1 MKKRHFFVLFLG
13 LALVLVAKTWLVKVV
28 KTNVL
33 SQPDFLSERLSSL
46 KKGDRVTVLDE
57 KGNWCLVQSTSGVK
71 GYVHQSALL
80 ESKSSLTGIIPGQ
93 KGASDNEVALAAKG
107 FNEENEKK
115 IKGNRKFNFA
125 DLEWVMNRTF
135 SPTDLKKFVNE
146 GKLK

>member
-1 MKKRHFFVLFLG
+1 MKKRRFFVLFLG

-33 SQPDFLSERLSSL
+33 SQPDFLSEKLSSL
-46 KKGDRVTVLDE
+46 KKGDRVTIMEE
-57 KGNWCLVQSTSGVK
+57 KGDWCLVQSVSGVK

-115 IKGNRKFNFA
+115 IKGNREFNFA

>member
-1 MKKRHFFVLFLG
+1 MKKRHIFVFFLS
-13 LALVLVAKTWLVKVV
+13 LALALMAKTWLVKVV
-28 KTNVL
+28 KTNLL

-46 KKGDRVTVLDE
+46 KKGDRVTIVEE
-57 KGNWCLVQSTSGVK
+57 KGDWRLVQSAAGVK

-115 IKGNRKFNFA
+115 IRGSRDFNFA
-125 DLEWVMNRTF
+125 DLEWVMSRTVV
-135 SPTDLKKFVNE
+135 PADLKKFINE

>member
-1 MKKRHFFVLFLG
+1 MKKRHFFVLFLSLT
-13 LALVLVAKTWLVKVV
+13 LALMAKTWLVKVV

-33 SQPDFLSERLSSL
+33 SQPDFLSEKLSSL
-46 KKGDRVTVLDE
+46 KKGDRVTVMQE
-57 KGNWCLVQSTSGVK
+57 KGDWCLVQSASGAK

-115 IKGNRKFNFA
+115 IKGNREFNFA
-125 DLEWVMNRTF
+125 DLEWVMSRTF
-135 SPTDLKKFVNE
+135 SPADLKRFVHE

>member
-1 MKKRHFFVLFLG
+1 MKRRHFFVLFLC
-13 LALVLVAKTWLVKVV
+13 LALILMAKTWLVKVV

-33 SQPDFLSERLSSL
+33 SQPDFLSEKVSSL
-46 KKGDRVTVLDE
+46 KKGDRVTVMEE
-57 KGNWCLVQSTSGVK
+57 KGDWCLVQSASGVK

-115 IKGNRKFNFA
+115 IKGNREFNFA
-125 DLEWVMNRTF
+125 DLEWVMSRTF
-135 SPTDLKKFVNE
+135 SPADLKKFIHE